1 MNTKPSNTK
10 GGRGFAQRPTTVSA
24 WLAWPL
30 REALFQICR
39 VLAYLASLPSGG
51 IRIQGDRR
59 LLRNLEREHGRR
71 VGVLVVSNHASM
83 FDIFLSHVAVMAMG
97 RRGYYL
103 AKKELFTNP
112 LVGGLLRFLGAIP
125 LDRSGTA
132 KEQLTALNT
141 ASRLIAEGNVV
152 TMYPEGTRS
161 KDYHIGPLRKGP
173 LILAKKGAPVLV
185 VGLQGSREAFE
196 SRNIG
201 RSRTVTI
208 HIAARLTEL
217 TDFAT
222 YGSGQG
228 DEFMKDIHYQ
238 LVTLTGY
245 QRRLTPGCYSQ

>member
-1 MNTKPSNTK
+1 
-10 GGRGFAQRPTTVSA
+10 
-24 WLAWPL
+24 
-30 REALFQICR
+30 
-39 VLAYLASLPSGG
+39 
-51 IRIQGDRR
+51 
-59 LLRNLEREHGRR
+59 
-71 VGVLVVSNHASM
+71 
-83 FDIFLSHVAVMAMG
+83 MAMG